1 MEEQNN
7 IIIYKTKDD
16 KSSIAL
22 YAKDGNVCL
31 NQQQIAQLFATSK
44 QTISYHI
51 VNILKDKELK
61 EESVVKYFL
70 TTADDNKQ
78 YKIIYYSL
86 EMILAIGYRV
96 RGIRGIQ
103 FRQWAT

>member
-7 IIIYKTKDD
+7 ITIYKTKDG
-16 KSSIAL
+16 KSSIAF
-22 YAKDGNVCL
+22 YVKDGNVWL

-96 RGIRGIQ
+96 
-103 FRQWAT
+103 

>member
-103 FRQWAT
+103 FR

>member
-7 IIIYKTKDD
+7 ITIYKTKD
-16 KSSIAL
+16 
-22 YAKDGNVCL
+22 GNVWL

-103 FRQWAT
+103 FR